1 MRKICSSLSVVLC
14 LTLPVAWAGC
24 ASTPTHEST
33 GEYVDD
39 TVLTTKVK
47 SDLAADKV
55 LSLFQ
60 INVESYKGVVQLSGF
75 VDTSEQMN
83 NAVAIA
89 RKVPGV
95 REVKNSINVKKQ

>member
-1 MRKICSSLSVVLC
+1 MRTIFSSLSVLMC
-14 LTLPVAWAGC
+14 LVLPVAWAGC

-33 GEYVDD
+33 GEYIDD

-47 SDLAADKV
+47 ADLAADKA

-75 VDTSEQMN
+75 VDSAEHASQ
-83 NAVAIA
+83 AVAIA

-95 REVKNSINVKKQ
+95 REVKDSIVVKTP